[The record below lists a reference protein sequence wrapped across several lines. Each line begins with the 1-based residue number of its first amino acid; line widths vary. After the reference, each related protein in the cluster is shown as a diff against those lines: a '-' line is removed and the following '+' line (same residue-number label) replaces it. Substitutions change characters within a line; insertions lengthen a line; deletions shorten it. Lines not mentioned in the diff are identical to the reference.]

1 MILNYYHMLSFR
13 YADQVSVGDEV
24 IILQND
30 KIIPA
35 KVIHVSNLVLQGIN
49 FAIIPSLI
57 YQLHLMNIF
66 WQK

>member
-1 MILNYYHMLSFR
+1 MLSFR
-13 YADQVSVGDEV
+13 YADQVSVGDGV

-30 KIIPA
+30 KMIPA
-35 KVIHVSNLVLQGIN
+35 KVMHVSNLVLQGIN

-57 YQLHLMNIF
+57 YNLYLMNIF